1 MNFLAIQT
9 WPGCLGLWTA
19 QGRSWLRL
27 RPLPVPGV
35 CGRLG
40 WILLPLWFFSF
51 SVSYPLSP
59 SLVPFGVCGA
69 ASAVSTAGPGGV
81 SKGPCRHYYYT
92 RGLGA
97 RLLTGGAAE
106 MWREAFHREPLLTKS
121 PASRP
126 LSTPNPPLSSLLWS
140 SSTARP
146 PPALEACLPSPPVTP
161 LQLTPSRRVLL
172 QTFPSSIRMHRHCF
186 QRETK
191 QKTSWFHFL
200 ISHFLFLCSTFQ
212 YNFWK
217 ELSHLVPSLSSTR
230 TQIHFSQA
238 SVLTLLQNHA
248 CWWLRSW
255 RSLLCSEHSRGPL
268 LPVVLRATVYTALH
282 RLPLP
287 LCPPTPL
294 PLAPSAAATP
304 GTSWPFKAHS
314 HLALVAGT
322 LPPDGSLPHCLQ
334 VEEEDS
340 RPWPPV
346 AGLAPTARP
355 WYSPPAHKQFHRTS
369 VSRQDHSDHDGS
381 RQSWLNTDKTWMLS
395 KLQKGIITL
404 NVNGLNAPIKDRVA
418 DRMKKQEP
426 RNMLPTGDPP

>member
-1 MNFLAIQT
+1 MGDWVEFCSLSGFSLSQFPT
-9 WPGCLGLWTA
+9 LCLRLWSPLGSVELQVLSPQLGQVGCLKVPADTITILVAWGQGYWQEVQLRCGGRLSTESLCWRSLRPAGPSAPPIHPCPHYCGLLP
-19 QGRSWLRL
+19 QPGHHLPLKPVFPPLRL
-27 RPLPVPGV
+27 
-35 CGRLG
+35 C
-40 WILLPLWFFSF
+40 
-51 SVSYPLSP
+51 
-59 SLVPFGVCGA
+59 
-69 ASAVSTAGPGGV
+69 
-81 SKGPCRHYYYT
+81 
-92 RGLGA
+92 
-97 RLLTGGAAE
+97 
-106 MWREAFHREPLLTKS
+106 
-121 PASRP
+121 
-126 LSTPNPPLSSLLWS
+126 
-140 SSTARP
+140 
-146 PPALEACLPSPPVTP
+146 P

-172 QTFPSSIRMHRHCF
+172 QTFPSSVRMHRHCF